1 MNATEC
7 DDSSDD
13 DRDTAV
19 CIPLAIRYR
28 RILC

>member
-1 MNATEC
+1 MNATDS

-13 DRDTAV
+13 DRTTYD
-19 CIPLAIRYR
+19 CILLAIRYR